1 VRGGLLLG
9 AGVVLLLA
17 VACGEDKAQYSYAD
31 SIGCLKGVGKTE
43 SSGRGQTA
51 VRVTTDDSKT
61 FDLLFLPSG
70 QPAKNYAKRLNVTN
84 GILHTKGNVIVYGHQ
99 TGNGPDVSADDMDE
113 VEQCLA

>member
-9 AGVVLLLA
+9 AGLVVLLA
-17 VACGEDKAQYSYAD
+17 VACGEDKTHYSYAD
-31 SIGCLKGVGKTE
+31 SVGCLKGVGKTE
-43 SSGRGQTA
+43 TSGRGQTS

-70 QPAKNYAKRLNVTN
+70 QPAKNYTERFNVTT

-99 TGNGPDVSADDMDE
+99 TGDGPDVSVDDMDE
-113 VEQCLA
+113 VEKCLA

>member
-1 VRGGLLLG
+1 VRGLLFVGLGL
-9 AGVVLLLA
+9 VVLA

-43 SSGRGQTA
+43 TSGRGQTA

-99 TGNGPDVSADDMDE
+99 TGNGPDVSDDDMDE
-113 VEQCLA
+113 VEKCVA